1 MNFLLKSYLLI
12 LIILVSNQAIAGW
25 VIAEVSSDKFG
36 NKQYQTTF
44 IQNNMIRFENE
55 ATVAI
60 INLKT
65 GNIILL
71 FDEYKLYWQ
80 GSIKEFKENTLD
92 VYEQKLNNIIIT
104 GNSSQKIAAQ
114 NLITKLREQNETV
127 NNDSIAKFKIQID
140 KTTVIEN
147 IAGFNAYKYNIA
159 IDDSLI
165 ESIWVTDSINPYR
178 DIDIESMVSFTNE
191 LIPGDNENSI
201 EGSPEYL
208 NLIKEGLA
216 VKSQEINPQGGFFT
230 TVVTGVL
237 ETNIKDELFLPP
249 PNFQKTQ
256 LAEIILIVETNSGK
270 PNRNQEFNKAQ
281 KESIYD

>member
-1 MNFLLKSYLLI
+1 
-12 LIILVSNQAIAGW
+12 
-25 VIAEVSSDKFG
+25 
-36 NKQYQTTF
+36 
-44 IQNNMIRFENE
+44 MIRFETE
-55 ATVAI
+55 STVAI

-71 FDEYKLYWQ
+71 FEEYKLYWQ
-80 GSIKEFKENTLD
+80 GSIKEFKESTLD

-104 GNSSQKIAAQ
+104 GDSSQKIAAQ

-191 LIPGDNENSI
+191 LIPGENENSI

-216 VKSQEINPQGGFFT
+216 VKSQEINPQGGLFT

-237 ETNIKDELFLPP
+237 ETNIKNELFLPP
-249 PNFQKTQ
+249 PNFRKTQ
-256 LAEIILIVETNSGK
+256 LAEIILIIETNSGK

>member
-1 MNFLLKSYLLI
+1 
-12 LIILVSNQAIAGW
+12 
-25 VIAEVSSDKFG
+25 
-36 NKQYQTTF
+36 
-44 IQNNMIRFENE
+44 MIRFENE